1 MKIRKQRYEININ
14 SKKIIL
20 IDNSLI
26 HTYLNIEKCLLI
38 PYLGKAKTLFQYID
52 SLENSDRFNLIVL
65 HTEDLKLLWSD
76 FKKVFKQIPAAGGL
90 ILNSLNQVL
99 MIYRRGH
106 WDLPKGKLDEGEDFQ
121 TAALRE
127 CKEEVG
133 LEGLILYD
141 KIINTYH
148 VYREK
153 NNARVLKKTKW
164 YIIKYDGIKD
174 PVIQTEEDIEKYIW
188 IDLQEI
194 NSLTPIYENIK
205 TVITDYCNRKA

>member
-1 MKIRKQRYEININ
+1 MGCFSFSY
-14 SKKIIL
+14 
-20 IDNSLI
+20 
-26 HTYLNIEKCLLI
+26 
-38 PYLGKAKTLFQYID
+38 G
-52 SLENSDRFNLIVL
+52 
-65 HTEDLKLLWSD
+65 
-76 FKKVFKQIPAAGGL
+76 
-90 ILNSLNQVL
+90 
-99 MIYRRGH
+99 
-106 WDLPKGKLDEGEDFQ
+106 
-121 TAALRE
+121 LRE

-194 NSLTPIYENIK
+194 NSLTPMYENIK

>member
-38 PYLGKAKTLFQYID
+38 PYLGKTKTLFQYID

-90 ILNSLNQVL
+90 IFNSLNQVL

-194 NSLTPIYENIK
+194 NSLTPMYENIK